1 MARRNDGTPLLTREK
16 YRDIFENAPIGI
28 FQSTFSGR
36 FISVN
41 RPLAIMLGF
50 SSPERMIHDIAD
62 ISSELFVHP
71 DQRQGIILRVQ
82 DCDKYI
88 REEVDYR
95 RSDGSILRAN
105 LYMRK
110 VRNEHDGVYFLE
122 GYVEDI
128 TERKIAEERLR
139 EYQDNLER
147 LVAERTAELEK
158 TNSQLQK
165 EIEVRITAE
174 QQLVDREAR
183 YRDLVESA
191 NSVILRWLPDG
202 RITFFNKFARDF
214 FGYSEQEIIGRN
226 IVGAV
231 VPETDSAGRDLAS
244 MVGDIVAHPEA
255 YVRNENENVRKSG
268 ERVWVAWTNK
278 TILNTDGGIAE
289 ILSIG
294 VDITQ
299 LVLTERELRR
309 TLTDLAVAKERA
321 EAADRLKSAF
331 LATMSHEL
339 RTPLNS
345 IIGFTGILLQGL
357 VGPLND
363 EQSKQLGMVR
373 ASANHLLSLINDVLD
388 ISKVEAGQL
397 QVACEPFDLL
407 ELIDKIVLTVR
418 PLAEKKGLEL
428 TAGINPG
435 NYTISSDR
443 RRVEQ
448 ILLNLLSNAVKF
460 TEHGQVHLACS
471 RNSESVIF
479 GIKDTGIGIKED
491 DIQMIFKPFQ
501 QIDTGLTRKYEGT
514 GLGLSICKKLVELLG
529 GEIWVESA
537 WGNGSHFGFS
547 LPMERKDDEGEYPD
561 NRRQ

>member
-41 RPLAIMLGF
+41 RTLAAMFGF
-50 SSPERMIHDIAD
+50 SSPERMIHDTSDIA
-62 ISSELFVHP
+62 SELFVHP
-71 DQRQGIILRVQ
+71 DQRLGIIQRVQ

-95 RSDGSILRAN
+95 RSDGSTFQTN

-128 TERKIAEERLR
+128 TDRKVAEERLR

-147 LVAERTAELEK
+147 LVAERTAELER
-158 TNSQLQK
+158 TNRKLQK

-174 QQLVDREAR
+174 QLLADREAR
-183 YRDLVESA
+183 YHELVESA

-202 RITFFNKFARDF
+202 RITFFNKFAQDF
-214 FGYSEQEIIGRN
+214 FGYSEEEIIGRN
-226 IVGAV
+226 IVGTV
-231 VPETDSAGRDLAS
+231 VPETDSTGRDLAS
-244 MVGDIVAHPEA
+244 LVGDIVARPEA
-255 YVRNENENVRKSG
+255 YVRNENENIRKNG
-268 ERVWVAWTNK
+268 ERVWIAWTNK
-278 TILNTDGGIAE
+278 TILNGDGGVAE

-299 LVLTERELRR
+299 LVLTERELRK
-309 TLTDLAVAKERA
+309 TLEDLAAAKERA
-321 EAADRLKSAF
+321 EAADQLKSAF

-357 VGPLND
+357 VGALND
-363 EQSKQLGMVR
+363 EQIKQLGMVR
-373 ASANHLLSLINDVLD
+373 ASASHLLSLINDVLD

-397 QVACEPFDLL
+397 QVACEPFDLR

-418 PLAEKKGLEL
+418 PLAEKKGLEM
-428 TAGINPG
+428 TVDISPG
-435 NYTISSDR
+435 DYTITSDQ

-448 ILLNLLSNAVKF
+448 ILLNLLSNAIKF
-460 TEHGQVHLACS
+460 TEHGQVNLACS

-479 GIKDTGIGIKED
+479 DVKDTGIGIKED

-501 QIDTGLTRKYEGT
+501 QIETGLTRKYEGT

-529 GEIWVESA
+529 GEIRVESV
-537 WGNGSHFGFS
+537 WGSGSHFGFS
-547 LPMERKDDEGEYPD
+547 LPTERKTG
-561 NRRQ
+561 